1 MTGMDTAMDL
11 GLLFSRKAVQQACLA
26 RGWRFR

>member
-1 MTGMDTAMDL
+1 MGTDTVMDL
-11 GLLFSRKAVQQACLA
+11 GLLFSRKTVRQPCLA